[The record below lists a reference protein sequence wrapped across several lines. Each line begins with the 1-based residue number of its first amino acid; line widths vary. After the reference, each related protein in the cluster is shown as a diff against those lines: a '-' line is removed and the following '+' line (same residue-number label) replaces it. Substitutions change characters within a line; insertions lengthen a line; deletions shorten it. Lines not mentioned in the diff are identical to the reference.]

1 MLIAFSRTF
10 LAPVKF
16 CITVRCLSNAEVST
30 ALRPFFFLVHP
41 DLFGKY
47 PNEQSENEV
56 NLKTLKNYV
65 DMMAEGKKRPNP
77 SDVRFFVRPKAGTG
91 GARHLAKVKIRLS
104 APTLRETL
112 LSILKGAELP
122 TDFVDSV
129 PVSDVEA
136 KGGSGSS
143 EEEYTDEFHVQPEE
157 GTGFS
162 PTDKAQ
168 PFLTW
173 LKANV
178 GVARKRLTACE
189 PVRLEIERLQGSICY
204 EYQLEDILWDCGWET
219 AHRRG
224 TVQAFKALV
233 EGYPEVQPIVR
244 GRTIV
249 FGKDSGVALA
259 GQIVLYSG
267 EVRNNWLNVVKTA
280 PKAEKLLATM
290 PLNEKALS
298 MALRGIRVQSNP
310 GQIVMIEDYRTRLRK
325 LVTSLGDFRTRKNF
339 PTSWPEDMS
348 NYQISVEGDSSALML
363 SPDGVFVLPSSTPG
377 FLIVEFLTGGL
388 EEASRRMN
396 EARSVKSEEANLIFR
411 CINELGLIQLDRDDM
426 ISPQQMISCCSSLL
440 KAASRIRYLTHGNH
454 LVVARYY
461 MVRSDGVICI
471 PWDLVL
477 DLLPGEGE
485 PTKQE
490 EHQPVLHLTMY

>member
-1 MLIAFSRTF
+1 MKRNKTEIS
-10 LAPVKF
+10 
-16 CITVRCLSNAEVST
+16 
-30 ALRPFFFLVHP
+30 
-41 DLFGKY
+41 GKY
-47 PNEQSENEV
+47 PKEQSENEI

-65 DMMAEGKKRPNP
+65 DMIAEGKKRPNP
-77 SDVRFFVRPKAGTG
+77 SDVRFYVRPKASSGSK
-91 GARHLAKVKIRLS
+91 HLAKVKIRLN
-104 APTLRETL
+104 APTLRSTL

-129 PVSDVEA
+129 PVSETEA
-136 KGGSGSS
+136 KGGGGSG
-143 EEEYTDEFHVQPEE
+143 EDEYTDEFHVQPEE

-178 GVARKRLTACE
+178 GVARKRLTECE

-204 EYQLEDILWDCGWET
+204 DYQLEDILWDCGWET

-233 EGYPEVQPIVR
+233 EGYPEVQPIVK
-244 GRTIV
+244 GRTII
-249 FGKDSGVALA
+249 FGKDSGVALD

-280 PKAEKLLATM
+280 PKADKLLSVL

-310 GQIVMIEDYRTRLRK
+310 GSIVMIEDYRSRLRK
-325 LVTSLGDFRTRKNF
+325 LVTSIADFRTRKNF
-339 PTSWPEDMS
+339 PMSWPEDMS
-348 NYQISVEGDSSALML
+348 SYQISVEGDSSALML
-363 SPDGVFVLPSSTPG
+363 TPDGVFVLPSSTPG

-388 EEASRRMN
+388 QEASRRML
-396 EARSVKSEEANLIFR
+396 EAKSVKSEETNLIFR

-426 ISPQQMISCCSSLL
+426 ISPQQMIFCCSRLL
-440 KAASRIRYLTHGNH
+440 KAASRIRFLTHGNH

-477 DLLPGEGE
+477 DLLAGEGE
-485 PTKQE
+485 ANTRQE
-490 EHQPVLHLTMY
+490 QPVLHLAMY